1 MKISQAQYES
11 NERAMLAIQIARVES
26 APLVDRRAGRDS
38 LAEAL
43 TVPGLIEERL
53 RWLLEGCYGYGAM
66 MKAKEIAASKMNRPA
81 ALMQLLGAVEWQC
94 PGSMTR
100 AMYLKLSPADQQ
112 ALNAVIM
119 AVIDSQEVE
128 AREAK

>member
-1 MKISQAQYES
+1 MTISQAQYEPY
-11 NERAMLAIQIARVES
+11 ERTMLARQIARVES
-26 APLVDRRAGRDS
+26 AALIDRRAGRDS

-53 RWLLEGCYGYGAM
+53 QWIFDGNYGYAAM
-66 MKAKEIAASKMNRPA
+66 MKAREIAASKLNRPA

-100 AMYLKLSPADQQ
+100 ALYLKLSPADQQ
-112 ALNAVIM
+112 ALNSLIL

-128 AREAK
+128 S

>member
-1 MKISQAQYES
+1 MTISQAQFES

-53 RWLLEGCYGYGAM
+53 RWLFEGCYGYGAM
-66 MKAKEIAASKMNRPA
+66 MKAREIAASKLNRPA

-100 AMYLKLSPADQQ
+100 ALFNAMTPADQQ
-112 ALNAVIM
+112 ALNTAIVAVIE
-119 AVIDSQEVE
+119 SQEVE
-128 AREAK
+128 S

>member
-1 MKISQAQYES
+1 MTISQAQYES
-11 NERAMLAIQIARVES
+11 NERAMLAIHIARVES

-53 RWLLEGCYGYGAM
+53 RWLFEGCYGYGAM
-66 MKAKEIAASKMNRPA
+66 MKAREIAASKLNRPA

-100 AMYLKLSPADQQ
+100 ALFNAMAPADQQ
-112 ALNAVIM
+112 ALNTAIVAVIE
-119 AVIDSQEVE
+119 SQEVE
-128 AREAK
+128 S

>member
-1 MKISQAQYES
+1 MTISQAQYEA
-11 NERAMLAIQIARVES
+11 NERAALARQIAQVES
-26 APLVDRRAGRDS
+26 ASLVDRRAARDC
-38 LAEAL
+38 LAGYLADAD
-43 TVPGLIEERL
+43 LIEERL
-53 RWLLEGCYGYGAM
+53 RWLFDGCYGYGAM
-66 MKAKEIAASKMNRPA
+66 MKAKEIAASKLNRPA

-128 AREAK
+128 A

>member
-1 MKISQAQYES
+1 MTISQAQYES
-11 NERAMLAIQIARVES
+11 NERAMLARQIARVES
-26 APLVDRRAGRDS
+26 ASLVDRRAGRDS

-53 RWLLEGCYGYGAM
+53 QWIFDGNYGYAAM
-66 MKAKEIAASKMNRPA
+66 MKAREIAASKLNRPA

-100 AMYLKLSPADQQ
+100 ALFNAMTPADQQ
-112 ALNAVIM
+112 ALNSAIV
-119 AVIDSQEVE
+119 AVIDSQ
-128 AREAK
+128 

>member
-1 MKISQAQYES
+1 MTISQAQYES
-11 NERAMLAIQIARVES
+11 NERARLAIQIARVES
-26 APLVDRRAGRDS
+26 ASLIDRRAGRDS

-53 RWLLEGCYGYGAM
+53 RWLFEGCYGYGAM
-66 MKAKEIAASKMNRPA
+66 MKAREIAASKMNRPA

-100 AMYLKLSPADQQ
+100 ALFNAMAPADQQ
-112 ALNAVIM
+112 ALNTAIVAVIE
-119 AVIDSQEVE
+119 SQEVE
-128 AREAK
+128 S

>member
-26 APLVDRRAGRDS
+26 ASLIDRRAGRDS

-53 RWLLEGCYGYGAM
+53 QWLVEGCYGYGAM

-100 AMYLKLSPADQQ
+100 ALFNGLPPADQQ
-112 ALNAVIM
+112 ALNTAIVAVIE
-119 AVIDSQEVE
+119 SQEVE
-128 AREAK
+128 A